1 MSNNLKEMEKSL
13 RALAKR
19 CKDIK
24 YTKGLLLS
32 FLLVGLLSFS
42 DSLTSPEVK
51 STENAINQTKKELNT
66 SINDMHTTFKRAKK
80 ENNKL
85 LKNANLELIQ
95 LMEQGDHVVKS
106 PWSSWQ
112 YGMNYFYNSWR
123 GTFKGKGDKK
133 ELFSFL
139 NLKLNA

>member
-80 ENNKL
+80 
-85 LKNANLELIQ
+85 
-95 LMEQGDHVVKS
+95 
-106 PWSSWQ
+106 
-112 YGMNYFYNSWR
+112 
-123 GTFKGKGDKK
+123 
-133 ELFSFL
+133 
-139 NLKLNA
+139 